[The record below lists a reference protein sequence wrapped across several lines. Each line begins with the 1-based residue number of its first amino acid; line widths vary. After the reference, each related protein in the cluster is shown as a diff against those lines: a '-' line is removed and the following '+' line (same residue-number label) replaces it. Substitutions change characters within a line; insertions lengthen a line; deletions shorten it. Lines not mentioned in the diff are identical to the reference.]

1 MDAQPLNAPKGA
13 VPAQDDGNAQR
24 AAEDTMTPKG
34 TLLILL
40 LYAGAIA
47 LLWGYMY
54 VSMLLRR

>member
-1 MDAQPLNAPKGA
+1 
-13 VPAQDDGNAQR
+13 
-24 AAEDTMTPKG
+24 MTPKG